1 MVGLTFE
8 VREDHLKDEGRLM
21 LRCVASVG
29 PAMSTQNSHH
39 NFYQHQRNNP
49 PPAASTISFGSFEPV
64 DRFEPPDQANSN
76 AVIETMEVR
85 FIGKLSRLAGKRA
98 SNRRPFDDEKKKVE
112 SITLNSGH

>member
-1 MVGLTFE
+1 MLFVKAPSNYLRQYKAFSGEDGLETTVLGLTFE
-8 VREDHLKDEGRLM
+8 VRDDHLKDEGRLM

-29 PAMSTQNSHH
+29 PATSNQNSRH

-64 DRFEPPDQANSN
+64 DRFDPPDQASSN

-85 FIGKLSRLAGKRA
+85 FIGKSL
-98 SNRRPFDDEKKKVE
+98 
-112 SITLNSGH
+112 